1 MPHKGVAADFRQRKN
16 MNETI
21 HNMKRRQN
29 EHDYSGR
36 CIYMVTIE
44 TEGRKALLGQV
55 AGESAETAHVELT
68 PLGREVERAWRR
80 GGEIY
85 KDKGVR
91 LITYQVMPDHFH
103 GLLFLTKD
111 GEITLG
117 QVVNGF
123 KVGCNRA
130 YTQLMKDRDTAA
142 GRRSTEPV
150 TETTCRPS
158 SVADGHP
165 ASPTTDLL
173 TSSTGSSP
181 VIGTADQPSSVAD
194 GKQTGEVQTE
204 PVGCAPAVRVQGA
217 SAPVS
222 GPHSP
227 KGLLW
232 AHGYH
237 DRILTNS
244 GQLDVL
250 INYIHD
256 NPRRAWIKRM
266 NHAYFVQ
273 HDVRV
278 GDTAFRAI
286 GNDLL
291 LSASKKIQVQVS
303 RRYHRPDAT
312 DSVQREWADMRDQFL
327 QPARNGAVLVS
338 PCISKG
344 EQEVARMA
352 KEEGLPLIVLLENGF
367 AEHYKPM
374 GTYFEACAAGRLL
387 MLAPWEHHTE
397 HRAISRVQCMQ
408 LNAMAKDIV
417 NN

>member
-68 PLGREVERAWRR
+68 PLGKEVERAWRR

-150 TETTCRPS
+150 TETTDLPS
-158 SVADGHP
+158 SVAD
-165 ASPTTDLL
+165 S
-173 TSSTGSSP
+173 
-181 VIGTADQPSSVAD
+181 
-194 GKQTGEVQTE
+194 KQTGEVQTE

-278 GDTAFRAI
+278 GGTAFRAI
-286 GNDLL
+286 GNDFL

-327 QPARNGAVLVS
+327 QAARNGAVLVS

-397 HRAISRVQCMQ
+397 RRAISRVQCMQ

>member
-68 PLGREVERAWRR
+68 PLGKEVERAWRR

-150 TETTCRPS
+150 TETT
-158 SVADGHP
+158 
-165 ASPTTDLL
+165 DL
-173 TSSTGSSP
+173 
-181 VIGTADQPSSVAD
+181 PSSVAD

-217 SAPVS
+217 STPVS

-278 GDTAFRAI
+278 GGTTFRAI

-312 DSVQREWADMRDQFL
+312 DSVQREWADMRDQLL
-327 QPARNGAVLVS
+327 QAARNGAVLVS
-338 PCISKG
+338 PCISRG

-397 HRAISRVQCMQ
+397 RRAISRVQCMQ

>member
-68 PLGREVERAWRR
+68 PLGKEVERAWRR

-130 YTQLMKDRDTAA
+130 YTQLMKDRDNAA

-150 TETTCRPS
+150 TETTDLPS
-158 SVADGHP
+158 SVADSHP

-173 TSSTGSSP
+173 TSSTVGSP

-217 SAPVS
+217 STPVS

-278 GDTAFRAI
+278 GGTTFRAI

-312 DSVQREWADMRDQFL
+312 DSVQREWAAMRDQLL
-327 QPARNGAVLVS
+327 QAARNGAVLVS

-397 HRAISRVQCMQ
+397 RRAISRVQCMQ

>member
-130 YTQLMKDRDTAA
+130 YTQLMKDRDTAT

-173 TSSTGSSP
+173 TSSTVGSP
-181 VIGTADQPSSVAD
+181 VIGTADQPSFVTDS
-194 GKQTGEVQTE
+194 KQTGEVQTE

-278 GDTAFRAI
+278 GDTTFRAI
-286 GNDLL
+286 GNDFL

-312 DSVQREWADMRDQFL
+312 DLVQREWAAMRDQFL
-327 QPARNGAVLVS
+327 QAARNGAVLVS

>member
-150 TETTCRPS
+150 TETTDLPS
-158 SVADGHP
+158 SVAD
-165 ASPTTDLL
+165 S
-173 TSSTGSSP
+173 
-181 VIGTADQPSSVAD
+181 
-194 GKQTGEVQTE
+194 KQTGEVQTE

-217 SAPVS
+217 STPVS

-278 GDTAFRAI
+278 GGTTFRAI

-327 QPARNGAVLVS
+327 QAARNGAVLVS

-397 HRAISRVQCMQ
+397 RRAISRVQCMQ

>member
-68 PLGREVERAWRR
+68 PLGKEVERAWRR

-150 TETTCRPS
+150 TETT
-158 SVADGHP
+158 
-165 ASPTTDLL
+165 DL
-173 TSSTGSSP
+173 
-181 VIGTADQPSSVAD
+181 PSSVAD

-278 GDTAFRAI
+278 GGTAFRAI
-286 GNDLL
+286 GNDFL

-327 QPARNGAVLVS
+327 QAARNGAVLVS

-397 HRAISRVQCMQ
+397 RRAISRVQCMQ